1 MFPVPP
7 LFRALR
13 SGIFFALLSAGVTA
27 GAGTVVPDG
36 TILPAELN
44 TTLSSKKMKVGQPIT
59 ARIMQDVPLPGDAKI
74 PAGATLVGQVT
85 ALQQPS
91 GSGGGS
97 ISFRFD
103 TLRLAHENI
112 RLASHLRALASF
124 TEVRHA
130 EAPLDSSLPEN
141 AWTTVQIG
149 GDTVYRG
156 GGLVRNRSG
165 VVGKPVEHGVL
176 GRLDSNPGRG
186 CRRDGTGERAQAL
199 WLFSS
204 DACGVY
210 GLEELSIARSDRD
223 AASPSDEIALRAA
236 KGDVNVHSG
245 SGLLL
250 RVDAPGNAGS

>member
-1 MFPVPP
+1 M
-7 LFRALR
+7 FRALR
-13 SGIFFALLSAGVTA
+13 SGILFTLLAGVTT
-27 GAGTVVPDG
+27 GAATVVPDS

-44 TTLSSKKMKVGQPIT
+44 TTLSSKKAKVGEPIT
-59 ARIMQDVPLPGDAKI
+59 ARIMQDVPLPGGAKI
-74 PAGATLVGQVT
+74 SAGATLVGQVT
-85 ALQQPS
+85 ALQPSS

-103 TLRLAHENI
+103 TLRLAHENV
-112 RLASHLRALASF
+112 RLTLHLRALGSF

-165 VVGKPVEHGVL
+165 IVGKPVENGVL

-210 GLEELSIARSDRD
+210 GLQELTIAPSDRV
-223 AASPSDEIALRAA
+223 AVSPPGEITLRAA

-250 RVDAPGNAGS
+250 RVDAPGNPGS